1 MKMKMKM
8 TGWMEG
14 KKIIEVKKEKKRK
27 VTRSDKRMGEIGQL
41 SSSIKA

>member
-1 MKMKMKM
+1 MKMKMKR

-14 KKIIEVKKEKKRK
+14 KKEKKRK
-27 VTRSDKRMGEIGQL
+27 VTTSDKRMGEIGQL

>member
-1 MKMKMKM
+1 MDGGEENSRGEERK
-8 TGWMEG
+8 G
-14 KKIIEVKKEKKRK
+14 KKRK